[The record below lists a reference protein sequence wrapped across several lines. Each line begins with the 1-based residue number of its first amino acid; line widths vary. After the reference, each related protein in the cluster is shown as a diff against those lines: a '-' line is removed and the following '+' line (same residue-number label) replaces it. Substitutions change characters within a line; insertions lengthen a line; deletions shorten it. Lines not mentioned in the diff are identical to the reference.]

1 MATAQNNK
9 PMKESG
15 FKRTYSKNEVVEL
28 FKLYNP
34 KKRGDLNVPD
44 LGMSYYELPDGRILI
59 IIGDKISSGRMYKSV
74 AELNKIRNKVP
85 AKRSEHILSN
95 LIPDDKKFLASVNLY
110 IDSLADKLKIPRE
123 KLDRS
128 LKSVRLIDTAY
139 KKALPSQAVFFK
151 KDYLYLIAYLGEVY
165 KHEKGGEWFF
175 EKYEDEESYE
185 PYIKIANGRIINPF
199 RDLFKDCYEN
209 YEEMSI
215 YDVADFAVS
224 DFRLG
229 VSK

>member
-1 MATAQNNK
+1 
-9 PMKESG
+9 MKESEI
-15 FKRTYSKNEVVEL
+15 KRAYSKKEVNEL
-28 FKLYNP
+28 LKKFNP
-34 KKRGDLNVPD
+34 QKRDDLNVPD
-44 LGMSYYELPDGRILI
+44 LGFSYYEFSDGKILI
-59 IIGDKISSGRMYKSV
+59 VIGLKEGPGRMYKSE
-74 AELNKIRNKVP
+74 AELNKIRNRVP
-85 AKRSEHILSN
+85 AKKSEHVLSD

-139 KKALPSQAVFFK
+139 KKALPSQSVFFK

-175 EKYEDEESYE
+175 EKYEDEESYQ
-185 PYIKIANGRIINPF
+185 PYIKIANGRILNPF
-199 RDLFKDCYEN
+199 LDLFKDCYEN

-229 VSK
+229 ISK